1 MEGKRLTPIEVA
13 VDGVPDQPG
22 RVLRRVSGPRQLPH
36 VELSVEVLFF
46 GGEAEYVLETIRE
59 FVCMVYVDDVVSAM
73 LAKDIGA
80 ETDRGRWHSRSS
92 GPREG
97 RRSISCVL

>member
-22 RVLRRVSGPRQLPH
+22 RVLRRVSGPRQLPD

-92 GPREG
+92 GPLEG
-97 RRSISCVL
+97 RRSISCAL